1 MTHHPSHE
9 RHENEELGMF
19 RDMIQRFM
27 KDEVEPN
34 FEQWE
39 RDHLMPR
46 DFWRTMGAAGILL
59 VDLDERYGAA
69 GTSLD
74 VAMMIQEE
82 MCAAGYHALAT
93 GYNIHAN
100 IIAPYIDNIG
110 TQAQKDK
117 WLPGMVS
124 GDVVAALGMTEP
136 SAGSD
141 LAALRTKAIK
151 DGDEY
156 ILNGSKVFITN
167 GIHADMVVVAA
178 KTDPN
183 AGAKGVSLFMV
194 DTSLAGFSTG
204 KKIEKMGQHSSDT
217 AELFFSDVR
226 LPADSLLGQE
236 GRGFIYMMEELPRE
250 RLGCAMQAIG
260 HARGAL
266 EITAE
271 YVTERKAFGQK
282 ISQFQNT
289 RFKLAEIKIE
299 LELCQALVEKYMAK
313 FARNEMTV
321 EDAAVIKYATTE
333 MQLRAVNECLQLF
346 GGYGYTD
353 EYPISRFYRDARVQ
367 TIYAGSS
374 EIMKEIVAR
383 GVVGR

>member
-1 MTHHPSHE
+1 MTHPQD
-9 RHENEELGMF
+9 EELGMF
-19 RDMIQRFM
+19 RDMVQRFL
-27 KDEVEPN
+27 KEEVEPN
-34 FEQWE
+34 YLQWE
-39 RDHLMPR
+39 HDHLMPK
-46 DFWRTMGAAGILL
+46 DFWLTMGSAGLLL
-59 VDLDERYGAA
+59 VDFDEKYGSANA
-69 GTSLD
+69 SLD
-74 VAMMIQEE
+74 VSMMVQEE
-82 MCAAGYHALAT
+82 MCASGYHSLAT

-100 IIAPYIDNIG
+100 IVGPYINNIG
-110 TQAQKDK
+110 TQQQRDK

-124 GDVVAALGMTEP
+124 GEIVTALGMTEP

-141 LAALRTKAIK
+141 LAALRSKAIK

-156 ILNGSKVFITN
+156 VLNGSKVFITN
-167 GIHADMVVVAA
+167 GIHADMVIVAA
-178 KTDPN
+178 KTDPS

-194 DTSLAGFSTG
+194 DTSLPGFSRG

-260 HARGAL
+260 HTRGAL

-289 RFKLAEIKIE
+289 RFKLAEVKID
-299 LELCQALVEKYMAK
+299 LELSQALVEKYMAK
-313 FARNEMTV
+313 FTRGEMTV
-321 EDAAVIKYATTE
+321 EDAAVVKYATTE

>member
-1 MTHHPSHE
+1 MTQSLSHDS
-9 RHENEELGMF
+9 RDSEELGMF

-110 TQAQKDK
+110 TQEQKNK

-124 GDVVAALGMTEP
+124 GDVVTALGMTEP

-156 ILNGSKVFITN
+156 VLNGSKVFITN

-178 KTDPN
+178 KTDPS
-183 AGAKGVSLFMV
+183 AGAKGVSLFLV
-194 DTSLAGFSTG
+194 DTSLPGFSTG

-226 LPADSLLGQE
+226 LPADALLGQE
-236 GRGFIYMMEELPRE
+236 GRGFVYMMEELPRE

-313 FARNEMTV
+313 FARDEMTV
-321 EDAAVIKYATTE
+321 EDAAVVKYATTE

>member
-1 MTHHPSHE
+1 MTSSHDQ
-9 RHENEELGMF
+9 ELEMF
-19 RDMIQRFM
+19 RDMIQRFL
-27 KDEVEPN
+27 KEEVEPHY
-34 FEQWE
+34 EQWE
-39 RDHLMPR
+39 HDHLMPKE
-46 DFWRTMGAAGILL
+46 FWQIMGAAGILL
-59 VDLDERYGAA
+59 VDMDERYGAA
-69 GTSLD
+69 NTNLD

-100 IIAPYIDNIG
+100 IVAPYINNIG
-110 TQAQKDK
+110 TQEQREK
-117 WLPGMVS
+117 WLPGMVT
-124 GDVVAALGMTEP
+124 GKVVTALAMTEP

-141 LAALRTKAIK
+141 LAALRSKAIK
-151 DGDEY
+151 DGEEY
-156 ILNGSKVFITN
+156 VLNGSKVFITN

-178 KTDPN
+178 KTDPT

-194 DTSLAGFSTG
+194 DTSLPGFSVG

-226 LPADSLLGQE
+226 LPANALLGQE

-250 RLGCAMQAIG
+250 RLGCAMQALG
-260 HARGAL
+260 HTRGAL
-266 EITAE
+266 KLTAD
-271 YVTERKAFGQK
+271 YVTQRIAFGQK

-299 LELCQALVEKYMAK
+299 LELCQALVEKYMVK
-313 FARNEMTV
+313 FAHDEMTV
-321 EDAAVIKYATTE
+321 EDAAVVKYATTE

-346 GGYGYTD
+346 GGYGYTA

>member
-1 MTHHPSHE
+1 MTQAPSYQSQD
-9 RHENEELGMF
+9 NEELGMF

-27 KDEVEPN
+27 KDEVEPSY
-34 FEQWE
+34 EQWE

-74 VAMMIQEE
+74 VSMMIQEE
-82 MCAAGYHALAT
+82 MCRAGYHALAT

-110 TQAQKDK
+110 TQEQKDK

-124 GDVVAALGMTEP
+124 GDVVTALGMTEP

-156 ILNGSKVFITN
+156 VLNGSKVFITN

-183 AGAKGVSLFMV
+183 AGAKGVSLFML

-226 LPADSLLGQE
+226 LPADALLGEE

-289 RFKLAEIKIE
+289 RFKLAEIKVE

-313 FARNEMTV
+313 FARGEMTV
-321 EDAAVIKYATTE
+321 EDAAVVKFATTE

-383 GVVGR
+383 GIVGR

>member
-1 MTHHPSHE
+1 MSNPQ
-9 RHENEELGMF
+9 NDELELF
-19 RDMIQRFM
+19 RDMVQRFL
-27 KDEVEPN
+27 KEEVEPN
-34 FEQWE
+34 YEQWE

-46 DFWRTMGAAGILL
+46 EFWRIMGNAGILL
-59 VDLDERYGAA
+59 VDLDDQYGAA
-69 GTSLD
+69 GSSFE
-74 VAMMIQEE
+74 VSMMVQEE
-82 MCAAGYHALAT
+82 MCAAGYHSLAT

-100 IIAPYIDNIG
+100 IVAPYIDNIG
-110 TQAQKDK
+110 TQAQRDK
-117 WLPGMVS
+117 WLPDMVT
-124 GDVVAALGMTEP
+124 GDVVTALGMTEP

-141 LAALRTKAIK
+141 LAALRTKATK
-151 DGDEY
+151 NGDGY
-156 ILNGSKVFITN
+156 VLNGSKVFITN

-178 KTDPN
+178 KTDPG
-183 AGAKGVSLFMV
+183 AGAKGVSLFLV
-194 DTSLAGFSTG
+194 DTSLPGFSTG

-226 LPADSLLGQE
+226 LPADSLLGEE
-236 GRGFIYMMEELPRE
+236 GRGFVYMMEELPRE

-260 HARGAL
+260 HAKGAL
-266 EITAE
+266 ELAAE
-271 YVTERKAFGQK
+271 YVIERKAFGQK
-282 ISQFQNT
+282 VSQFQNT
-289 RFKLAEIKIE
+289 RFKLAEVKIE

-313 FARNEMTV
+313 FEQGTMTV
-321 EDAAVIKYATTE
+321 EDAAIVKYATTE

>member
-1 MTHHPSHE
+1 MTQSQSQE
-9 RHENEELGMF
+9 SEELGMF

-34 FEQWE
+34 YEQWE
-39 RDHLMPR
+39 HDHLTPR

-100 IIAPYIDNIG
+100 IVAPYIDNIG
-110 TQAQKDK
+110 TQEQKDK

-124 GDVVAALGMTEP
+124 GDVVTALGMTEP

-141 LAALRTKAIK
+141 LASLRTKAIR
-151 DGDEY
+151 DGDHY

-194 DTSLAGFSTG
+194 DTSLDGFSTG

-226 LPADSLLGQE
+226 VPVDALLGEE

-289 RFKLAEIKIE
+289 RFKLAEIKVE
-299 LELCQALVEKYMAK
+299 LELCQALVEKYMGK
-313 FARNEMTV
+313 FARDEMTV
-321 EDAAVIKYATTE
+321 EDAAVVKYATTE

-367 TIYAGSS
+367 TIYAGTS